1 MNAVQAL
8 VRLGFRNRRQQE
20 HLLDKAGKFLL
31 SRLRHQ
37 KVPERAK
44 VSTLIGIDDGI
55 ALTKYLIEQGTL
67 GSLPQCDAL
76 ASLPI
81 ELVEVVHDFA
91 KIRDTFAR

>member
-44 VSTLIGIDDGI
+44 ASTLIGIGDGI
-55 ALTKYLIEQGTL
+55 ALTKNLIEQGTL
-67 GSLPQCDAL
+67 GSLPQCDAF
-76 ASLPI
+76 ANLPVEI
-81 ELVEVVHDFA
+81 AEVVLDFA
-91 KIRDTFAR
+91 KIREKFAR